1 MVFGRTVQVVD
12 DGRDSAG
19 RWLGRLSVDGIDVNR
34 RMVATGM
41 AWNADSGEES
51 YAAAEALARS
61 GGIGLWSQP
70 NPVPPA
76 TYSTQATQK
85 T

>member
-1 MVFGRTVQVVD
+1 
-12 DGRDSAG
+12 
-19 RWLGRLSVDGIDVNR
+19 
-34 RMVATGM
+34 MVATGM